1 MVTSNP
7 IPSNS
12 IQAPQSAA
20 PVSGSPAEAHSQF
33 SDHLKNAI
41 ENVNSTNK
49 ASDEMTKGLAN
60 GEVDDLHE
68 VMIASE
74 KASITTQTSVE
85 IRNKVVDAYK
95 EIMRMQV

>member
-1 MVTSNP
+1 MVNNSPISDNHIQPPEHTSTKL
-7 IPSNS
+7 
-12 IQAPQSAA
+12 
-20 PVSGSPAEAHSQF
+20 GSPAEAHSQF
-33 SDHLKNAI
+33 SAHLKDAI
-41 ENVNSTNK
+41 ENVNQTNK
-49 ASDEMTKGLAN
+49 TSDEMTQGLAN